1 MSKILI
7 NPSFVVNLDSQKMLQ
22 KLAGEQN
29 WQNQNLNENPQI
41 TQRLKKV
48 TFGNVKLLYKNY
60 IETENSQSKLQNL
73 QNSKPNS
80 AFDSQNNSDNFNS
93 QVKNVKTSSQ
103 IDLDLQTFLNTFGND
118 KNSQITNFRQTDL
131 AKNSQTKNP
140 EILAKNYDKKTE
152 IEQKL
157 QQFWNQKKILESQ
170 IVDLKFENWQVEQK
184 LSKFQEKY
192 DSSWQNWQQEKLEIL
207 KQRAFWQQKSRE
219 KSQELTKIQIQIKDL
234 QELTVKTQMDKIYW
248 QEQNIT
254 WQSRWTFY
262 TTKWLKQEEKW
273 QENLNH
279 NQREFILQIKEIESK
294 VLQRE
299 RIWLGTIA
307 IIFGILAIF
316 SLYFFRV

>member
-22 KLAGEQN
+22 KLAGKQN
-29 WQNQNLNENPQI
+29 WQNQNPNENPQI
-41 TQRLKKV
+41 NERLKKV
-48 TFGNVKLLYKNY
+48 TFGNVKLLYKNH

-73 QNSKPNS
+73 QTSKPSS

-93 QVKNVKTSSQ
+93 QTQ
-103 IDLDLQTFLNTFGND
+103 
-118 KNSQITNFRQTDL
+118 
-131 AKNSQTKNP
+131 NP
-140 EILAKNYDKKTE
+140 EISAKNYDKNTE

-170 IVDLKFENWQVEQK
+170 IVDLKFENWQAEQK

-192 DSSWQNWQQEKLEIL
+192 DSRWQNWQQEKLEIL

-219 KSQELTKIQIQIKDL
+219 KSQELTKIQIQIKNL
-234 QELTVKTQMDKIYW
+234 QELIVKTQMDKIYW

-273 QENLNH
+273 KENINH